1 MLPKYFCTSKFK
13 INEKMKILP
22 SIALGTWSWG
32 EALAQLAFY
41 AGWPKLI
48 SASLVVK
55 EVYDGQKK

>member
-1 MLPKYFCTSKFK
+1 MARAVEHGITRQ
-13 INEKMKILP
+13 EM
-22 SIALGTWSWG
+22 G

-55 EVYDGQKK
+55 EVYDGQKKWFL

>member
-1 MLPKYFCTSKFK
+1 M
-13 INEKMKILP
+13 
-22 SIALGTWSWG
+22 IAAGDIQFLGMYMGRAVQHGITKEEMG
-32 EALAQLAFY
+32 EVLGQLAFY